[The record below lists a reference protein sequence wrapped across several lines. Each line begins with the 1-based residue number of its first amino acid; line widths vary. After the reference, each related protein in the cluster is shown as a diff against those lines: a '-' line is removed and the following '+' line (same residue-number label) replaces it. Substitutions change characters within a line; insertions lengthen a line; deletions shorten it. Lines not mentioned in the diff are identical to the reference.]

1 MLRTINVTLTEEE
14 FERLQSVKGEKNWRD
29 FILELANKKS
39 NSFLQKK
46 EK

>member
-14 FERLQSVKGEKNWRD
+14 FKKLHSVKGKKNWHD
-29 FILELANKKS
+29 FILELADKKS
-39 NSFLQKK
+39 NSFLPK